1 MARPGKILGF
11 TGLGIALV
19 ILLALC
25 GFGYFKY
32 LWFEE
37 LTEFSGMED
46 VRTIK
51 ASVLRGGAG
60 ASW

>member
-32 LWFEE
+32 LW
-37 LTEFSGMED
+37 TK
-46 VRTIK
+46 R
-51 ASVLRGGAG
+51 
-60 ASW
+60 